1 MKIPI
6 FLSFPSPHTEE
17 QQLFIEKLK
26 KMLIEKDLEPRTLGE
41 SDYDLDAPLRAIRR
55 LMMESYGIIGVA
67 FKRTLIKNGVYKANS
82 NIEGVV
88 EKEIDDK
95 WITSPFCQIEPA
107 MAFQLGLPIVLLREK
122 DVIDDGIFEKGV
134 LGSYLPE
141 FSLEDPMKN
150 YLNSKEWNQM
160 LSKWERQ
167 VKTVY
172 EKKGEPPKLY

>member
-1 MKIPI
+1 MRIPV
-6 FLSFPSPHTEE
+6 FVSFPSPHTKE
-17 QQLFIEKLK
+17 QLLFMDQLK

-67 FKRTLIKNGVYKANS
+67 FKRTLIKEGIYKANA
-82 NIEGVV
+82 NIEGIIPQ
-88 EKEIDDK
+88 KIDEK

-107 MAFQLGLPIVLLREK
+107 MAFQLGLPIMLLREK

-141 FSLEDPMKN
+141 FSLDDPINN
-150 YLNSKEWNQM
+150 YLKSEEWKQM
-160 LSKWERQ
+160 FSKWERQ
-167 VKTVY
+167 VKSVY